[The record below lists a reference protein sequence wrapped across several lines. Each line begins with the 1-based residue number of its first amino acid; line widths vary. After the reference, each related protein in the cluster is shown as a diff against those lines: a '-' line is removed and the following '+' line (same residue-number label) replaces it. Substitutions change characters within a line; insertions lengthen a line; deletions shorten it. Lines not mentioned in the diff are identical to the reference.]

1 MAENSAQR
9 FQAATGENKE
19 EPLIDIDASLDEVIS
34 GEDSTFRTE
43 NASISDLER
52 VSVVERTGGNI
63 HIQLQLLDV
72 RHGKY
77 EEDHTSGEA
86 TLMVFRFRFDPQK
99 SSSRVIRATVTFEF
113 FPSRTNGQS
122 PVIDAIAP
130 EGRFTVAPTKDQEST
145 TKGTELNLSAAGVPI
160 IGASLTAKLERAKTR
175 DISDATI
182 IAGSM
187 NLGTGKNRGDYT
199 VAAWNLQENKHRKNG
214 VPDSAKVAIL
224 LQRKNSEPF
233 TAKVNVKATCDLLTR
248 LQDSFRSIPLDDPI
262 LFDPKEDGKSPRKG
276 RIYGAKSLSSVDMC
290 SLCEVKMA
298 MEAPFT
304 VSSDV

>member
-1 MAENSAQR
+1 MAENSTLR
-9 FQAATGENKE
+9 FQTRIGENE
-19 EPLIDIDASLDEVIS
+19 EQPLFEVDTPLDEVIN

-43 NASISDLER
+43 NASSSDFER
-52 VSVVERTGGNI
+52 KNVVERTGGNV

-77 EEDHTSGEA
+77 DDDDESGEA
-86 TLMVFRFRFDPQK
+86 TLLVFRFRFDPQK

-113 FPSRTNGQS
+113 FPSRINSQT

-145 TKGTELNLSAAGVPI
+145 TKGTELSLSAPGVPI
-160 IGASLTAKLERAKTR
+160 IGASLTAKLEKAKTR

-187 NLGTGKNRGDYT
+187 NLGTGKNKGDYT

-214 VPDSAKVAIL
+214 IPDSAKVAIL
-224 LQRKNSEPF
+224 LQRKNNEQF
-233 TAKVNVKATCDLLTR
+233 NAKVHVKATCDLVTR
-248 LQDSFRSIPLDDPI
+248 LQDSFRSIPIDDPI
-262 LFDPKEDGKSPRKG
+262 LFDPKPDGGRPKKG
-276 RIYGAKSLSSVDMC
+276 RIHGAEYLSSVDMYSFC
-290 SLCEVKMA
+290 DVKMA
-298 MEAPFT
+298 VEAPFAA
-304 VSSDV
+304 SSDV

>member
-9 FQAATGENKE
+9 LQNVTSESKE
-19 EPLIDIDASLDEVIS
+19 EPLIEVVASLDEVIS

-43 NASISDLER
+43 NASSSDLER
-52 VSVVERTGGNI
+52 RSVVERTGGNI

-77 EEDHTSGEA
+77 DDDDSSEA

-99 SSSRVIRATVTFEF
+99 SSSRAIRATVTFEF
-113 FPSRTNGQS
+113 FPSRVNGQS

-145 TKGTELNLSAAGVPI
+145 TKGTELNLSAPGVPI

-187 NLGTGKNRGDYT
+187 NLGTGKNKGDYT

-214 VPDSAKVAIL
+214 IPDSAKVAIL

-276 RIYGAKSLSSVDMC
+276 RIYGAKSLSSVDMY
-290 SLCEVKMA
+290 SLCEVNMA